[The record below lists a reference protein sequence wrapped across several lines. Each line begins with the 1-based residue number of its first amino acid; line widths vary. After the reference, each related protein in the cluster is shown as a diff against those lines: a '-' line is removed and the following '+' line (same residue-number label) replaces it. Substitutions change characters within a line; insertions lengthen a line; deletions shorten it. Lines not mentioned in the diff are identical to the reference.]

1 MFGLLKIKRSKVTAS
16 ADDSLLP
23 LDSPGSVV
31 VFIPGDQEYDEM
43 MEKY

>member
-1 MFGLLKIKRSKVTAS
+1 MTAS

-43 MEKY
+43 MEKINDDDSVCSSD